1 MKIKS
6 FNTIYSSSPSFQLM
20 MSDKKTLT
28 ADFEEIVRH
37 YLVNCSSVR
46 NTQQTRNLTP
56 ELEIRFGTNPKQA
69 KPITSVD
76 YQNIV
81 NYLSWNGWT
90 TDDLTGVQMLRII
103 PNTIAKG
110 GPPDLIMKEK
120 QEKEPDLDNAG
131 IIQENTE
138 QEFKGG
144 AADGRVQLRSS
155 NIRAELFGVDM
166 IQSYCH
172 HNDLVKMKDNYAYQA
187 HLKFTK
193 KSMVTNPK
201 NDSKFQRLKFPD
213 FNFNVSYMEEE
224 EYRMTSNYMPIKK
237 ILLDWGTSLKT
248 YRSINRV
255 RFKHPDY
262 PVFVDISIVK
272 TNRKHVNRHT
282 NQRDPIPTG
291 TIQEANVFHTPPV
304 YEVELELDNSYA
316 TFYNT
321 REKFPQYMAK
331 IRYCIRVILSALQ
344 GTPYPISYDE
354 QETVMNSYMC
364 RLYDDTWLEKK
375 TPRPFFVGPN
385 SVPLQ
390 LENVVTNSEGLSSV
404 ANIKKEYTITEKA
417 DGERCLLYVSK
428 EGRVYLISNSL
439 RVMFTGSVTKN
450 KKCFHSLLDGEF
462 IMYGKENKRL
472 FLFAAFDIYFFGG
485 MEKEANVRKLPF
497 ATMDA
502 TALEDTYRLT
512 LLQKFHQM
520 LELEPVTPGASCV
533 FIMRVKQFES
543 CDDTKQSIFEAG
555 ARVWEKRHHFDYEI
569 DGLIY
574 TPMTFGVGGDRPG
587 EVNEIEGKKFTWKH
601 SFKWKPPHYN
611 TIDFL
616 VSTMKDKDGK
626 DLVRNIVHDQDLVLN
641 TVIQYKT
648 LILMCGFDKKKHKYM
663 NPFDDVLYD
672 NIPKNSS
679 GKEDDYQYEAKPF
692 IPTVPYN
699 PDSYLCNVP
708 LVNAADSDS
717 LRMKTI
723 EGDYFEDDMIVEF
736 QYAKNDDTK
745 KGPWKWVPLRVRQ
758 DKTQQLRE
766 GKKSMNEY
774 ETANG
779 NWKSIHFPVTEEI
792 ITGAVA
798 VPTGE
803 VTDTIYYSLIERNS
817 PHTKA
822 LRDFHNLYVKSKL
835 IEGVADYIINRLHI
849 KSPLLI
855 DYAVGKAGDLSKWSR
870 SKIGFVLGID
880 NHGDNITNSDDG
892 ACVRYLKGRKMDK
905 DSKLRALF
913 VEGSSALNI
922 RTEATAFN
930 SALEKELVQS
940 VFGQGP
946 NMNHKKYAFKHGIAQ
961 EGFHISSCQFALHYF
976 FESTKTLHTFLQNL
990 AECTRLNGYF
1000 IGTCFDGQ
1008 KVFKI
1013 LNKRDN
1019 GSLIKEN
1026 ESIRID
1032 KQGKKVFEIMKKYSS
1047 SIQEFPADEASV
1059 GLPIYVY
1066 QESIDK
1072 MFIEYLVHFDY
1083 FTRLLGDYG
1092 FVLLENS
1099 ELRAMGFTESTGL
1112 FNRLFGMMNKELL
1125 TSPDMFVRNGPNMS
1139 SDEKY
1144 ISFLNRYFIFKKV
1157 REVSKIS
1164 LKNMHKLEE
1173 DEKEKEEDEKE
1184 EKDEEEKNK
1193 KENKKET
1200 ITKRKIR
1207 KVNKER
1213 VVLDEDT
1220 FSPILDVLVFDDVE
1234 MQTFY
1239 NGLNDKTK
1247 KSIAM
1252 LPVREQIPLVKS
1264 LWKRK
1269 QEKKKK

>member
-1 MKIKS
+1 
-6 FNTIYSSSPSFQLM
+6 
-20 MSDKKTLT
+20 MSQT
-28 ADFEEIVRH
+28 ADFEEVVKH

-46 NTQQTRNLTP
+46 NTLQTRNVTP

-69 KPITSVD
+69 KPISSVD

-81 NYLSWNGWT
+81 NYLSWNGWET
-90 TDDLTGVQMLRII
+90 NDLDGVQMLRII
-103 PNTIAKG
+103 PNTIANFGAKN
-110 GPPDLIMKEK
+110 
-120 QEKEPDLDNAG
+120 EKEQKDGDNKEEKDG
-131 IIQENTE
+131 EKE
-138 QEFKGG
+138 VMGGG
-144 AADGRVQLRSS
+144 AGRVQLRSS

-166 IQSYCH
+166 IQTYCH
-172 HNDLVKMKDNYAYQA
+172 HNDLEKMKNNFAHLN

-193 KSMVTNPK
+193 KSMVSNPK
-201 NDSKFQRLKFPD
+201 DGSKFQRLKFQD

-224 EYRMTSNYMPIKK
+224 EYRITSTYMPIKK
-237 ILLDWGTSLKT
+237 ILLDWNTSLKT
-248 YRSINRV
+248 FRSINRV
-255 RFKHPDY
+255 RFRHPDY
-262 PVFVDISIVK
+262 PLFVDISIVK

-282 NQRDPIPTG
+282 NQRDPIPTE
-291 TIQEANVFHTPPV
+291 TIQQADVFHTQPV
-304 YEVELELDNSYA
+304 YEVELELDNSFA
-316 TFYNT
+316 IMYNT
-321 REKFPQYMAK
+321 KEKFPIYMTK
-331 IRYCIRVILSALQ
+331 IRHCIRVILSALQ

-354 QETVMNSYMC
+354 QEKVLNSYMC

-404 ANIKKEYTITEKA
+404 ANIKKDYTITEKA

-428 EGRVYLISNSL
+428 EGRIYLISNSL
-439 RVMFTGSVTKN
+439 RVMFTGSITKN

-462 IMYGKENKRL
+462 IMFGKENKRL

-497 ATMDA
+497 ATMDES
-502 TALEDTYRLT
+502 ALEDKYRLT
-512 LLQKFHQM
+512 LLRKFHQM
-520 LELEPVTPGASCV
+520 LELEPVTPDASCILHV
-533 FIMRVKQFES
+533 RVKHFES
-543 CDDTKQSIFEAG
+543 CADTKQSIFEAG

-574 TPMTFGVGGDRPG
+574 TPMTFGVGGNRPG

-616 VSTMKDKDGK
+616 VTTMKDKDGK
-626 DLVRNIVHDQDLVLN
+626 DLIRNIVHDQDLVLN
-641 TVIQYKT
+641 KVVQYKT
-648 LILMCGFDKKKHKYM
+648 LILMCGFDKKKHKFM

-679 GKEDDYQYEAKPF
+679 GKEDEYQYEAKPF
-692 IPTVPYN
+692 VPTVPYH
-699 PDSYLCNVP
+699 PDSYLCNIP
-708 LVNAADSDS
+708 LVKADSDS

-723 EGDYFEDDMIVEF
+723 EGDYFTDDTIVEF

-745 KGPWKWVPLRVRQ
+745 KGAWKWVPLRIRK

-792 ITGAVA
+792 ITGAVN

-835 IEGVADYIINRLHI
+835 IEGVSNYLRIRLNI
-849 KSPLLI
+849 ASPSLI

-892 ACVRYLKGRKMDK
+892 ACVRYLKGRQIDK
-905 DSKLRALF
+905 SSTLRALF
-913 VEGSSALNI
+913 IEGSSALNI
-922 RTEATAFN
+922 RTESTAFN
-930 SALEKELVQS
+930 SALEKELVRS
-940 VFGQGP
+940 VFGQGA
-946 NMNHKKYAFKHGIAQ
+946 NMNHKKYAFSHGIAQ

-976 FESTKTLHTFLQNL
+976 FETKKTLHTFLQNL

-1008 KVFKI
+1008 TVFKM

-1047 SIQEFPADEASV
+1047 SIQEFPADETSI

-1083 FTRLLGDYG
+1083 FKRLLDDYG

-1099 ELRAMGFTESTGL
+1099 ELRAIGFSESTGL

-1125 TSPDMFVRNGPNMS
+1125 ANPEMFVRNAPNMS

-1157 REVSKIS
+1157 KELSQAS
-1164 LKNMHKLEE
+1164 LKNMQKTLGVTEE
-1173 DEKEKEEDEKE
+1173 DEVEADKKEKD
-1184 EKDEEEKNK
+1184 
-1193 KENKKET
+1193 KENKNEKET
-1200 ITKRKIR
+1200 KKKIR
-1207 KVNKER
+1207 KVKKER
-1213 VVLDEDT
+1213 IVLDEDT
-1220 FSPILDVLVFDDVE
+1220 FSPIIDELVFDDLE
-1234 MQTFY
+1234 LQSFY
-1239 NGLNDKTK
+1239 NQINEKTK
-1247 KSIAM
+1247 KKMAVYSIS
-1252 LPVREQIPLVKS
+1252 EQKAVVTDM
-1264 LWKRK
+1264 WN
-1269 QEKKKK
+1269 KKKANKNI